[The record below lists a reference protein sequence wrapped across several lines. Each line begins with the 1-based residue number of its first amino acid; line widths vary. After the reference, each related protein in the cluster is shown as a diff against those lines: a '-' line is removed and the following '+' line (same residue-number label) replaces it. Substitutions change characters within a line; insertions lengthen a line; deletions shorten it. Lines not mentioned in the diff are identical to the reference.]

1 MGMTT
6 ATDLPDLPI
15 ERRRL
20 MGWTRTTPTEGQVLA
35 ARDVAALAEA
45 VALVAEARS
54 DKPSY
59 LRRGVIARGLG
70 RSYNESAQNSGGL
83 TIDMTDLDRIHSI
96 DDRTL
101 VADVDAGVSLETL
114 IKACLPF
121 GLWVPV
127 LPGTRQVTVGGAIAH
142 DIHGKSHHS
151 TGSFG
156 NQVAEMSLLVADGR
170 VLTLTPDGG
179 PDDPGGELFWATVAG
194 VGLTGIILRA
204 KLRLQRTETA
214 YFLVDGARTR
224 SLDETVDL
232 HLDGWEDGQDFS
244 AGWFDSISSPPRLGR
259 GYFTRGRLAT
269 VDELP
274 GDLRRNPLKFDAPQL
289 LTLPD
294 VFPSGLGNK
303 LSFSLLTEGYYR
315 TGATYTGRIHNITSF
330 LHPLDGFGQ
339 WNRAYGPKGF
349 LQYQFVVPPG
359 RIDEFK
365 QIIGYVQRS
374 GHVSFLNVLKMF
386 GQGNRAPLSFPT
398 EGWNVCLDFPIRKG
412 VDALVRELDRRV
424 LAIGGRLYT
433 AKDSRT
439 TAATFHSMY
448 PRIEEW
454 KATRRRIDPT
464 GVFLSDMARR
474 LELT

>member
-1 MGMTT
+1 MGKTT
-6 ATDLPDLPI
+6 ATSLPV

-20 MGWTRTTPTEGQVLA
+20 TGWTRTTPIDGHVLA
-35 ARDVAALAEA
+35 TNDAAVLADAVAA
-45 VALVAEARS
+45 VADANA
-54 DKPSY
+54 DKPAY

-83 TIDMTDLDRIHSI
+83 TIDMTGIDRIHSI
-96 DDRTL
+96 DDRAL

-156 NQVAEMSLLVADGR
+156 NQVVEMSLLVADGR
-170 VLTLTPDGG
+170 VLTLAPDGG
-179 PDDPGGELFWATVAG
+179 PDDPDGALFWATVAG
-194 VGLTGIILRA
+194 IGLTGIILRA

-232 HLDGWEDGQDFS
+232 HLDGWEDGHDFS
-244 AGWFDSISSPPRLGR
+244 AGWFDSISAPPRLGR
-259 GYFTRGRLAT
+259 GYFTRGRLARA
-269 VDELP
+269 DELP
-274 GDLRRNPLKFDAPQL
+274 PELRREPLKFDAPQL
-289 LTLPD
+289 FTLPD
-294 VFPSGLGNK
+294 VFPGGLGNK
-303 LSFSLLTEGYYR
+303 LTFSALSEGYYR
-315 TGATYTGRIHNITSF
+315 TGATYTGRIHNITTF

-365 QIIGYVQRS
+365 QIIRYVQAS

-386 GQGNRAPLSFPT
+386 GRGNRAPLSFPT

-412 VDALVRELDRRV
+412 VGELVRELDRRV

-439 TAATFHSMY
+439 TAETFRAMY
-448 PRIEEW
+448 PRVDEW
-454 KATRRRIDPT
+454 TAIRRRIDPN
-464 GVFLSDMARR
+464 GVFLSDLGRR
-474 LELT
+474 LELN